1 MTEQDAQT
9 EKPKIGAKRVAW
21 HALRVSW
28 WLLALPV
35 VFALIIAIS
44 VIDRDVT
51 APSWIKNRIEERAAD
66 LLGGGTLRFGEIKVN
81 IGRDLH
87 PRVRLTDATLT
98 DAQGAPLAQ
107 VSEISGLMS
116 PRGVFLQRD
125 VLMQEVAVVG
135 AQIALLRRSDG
146 SVALSFNN
154 TATEKVAPDFGS
166 LLEQLDT
173 TFATPALEAL
183 ETVRISSLVVN
194 YTDARAGRQWT
205 VDGGT
210 VDLDLRDDQ
219 TSLRGAFSLLSGGT
233 QVTNLALDY
242 SSPRGARD
250 AQISVDIENALARD
264 LATQSAA
271 LNWLAAIDAPLS
283 GSLQTSLDSEGAIGP
298 MNATLALGAGALQP
312 TATATPV
319 RFSQAKTSFTF
330 DPTIERIAFDDVHVK
345 TEQGEVKASGQALL
359 RDVVDGLP
367 QALLGQFTFSQL
379 SVLPN
384 AVYDA
389 ALDLTGVAVDFRLR
403 LDPFVIDLGQIVVA
417 DPQFP
422 MHARGQFRATPQ
434 GWMSRLDLKVDQ
446 ITAPQILAV
455 WPDTVKPPLKE
466 WLVEYLDQAE
476 LDDVKIGW
484 RASPD
489 QDPWMAGGFAFQNTD
504 LRFLKDMPPIQ
515 DASGVASFDSDMFAM
530 AIEEGHVIAPEGGRI
545 TMAGSSMVMPDVK
558 QKPATMILDLTLDS
572 TVTAVTSLIDLPP
585 LSLMS
590 RGSLPVAIADGR
602 ARTSGTLSFPVTR
615 KIKPLP
621 VTFDVSA
628 DMRDVRSNVLIPN
641 RQLTASSLQL
651 RARNGSLTVTGPARL
666 DGIPLNG
673 TFERDLDATGRATLS
688 ANVQLSQNFL
698 TAFGVNLPSGT
709 ISGSGQGALT
719 VTMAKDAAPR
729 YDLRS
734 NLRGIGIAIPQL
746 GWRKR
751 QSVAGDLV
759 VAGTLGQRPNV
770 ERLEISG
777 DGLAASGRIS
787 FDANGGLQAA
797 RFDRVRLGNW
807 LNAPITLRGRGRG
820 RPVGVDIAGGTIDL
834 RQAQFGG
841 RGGESGPMNVALD
854 RLQITEGI
862 SLTGFRGEF
871 GGGRGLSGQF
881 SGLVNGEAR
890 VQGTVVPQSGR
901 TALRITSEDAG
912 SVARATGILK
922 DARGGALDLTLRPA
936 GAAGTF
942 DGTLAIERLRVRN
955 ASAMAELLDA
965 ISVVGLLQQ
974 LDGQGL
980 SFDEVDATFRLTPSQ
995 VILTQASAVGPGLG
1009 ISLDGIYTLATKS
1022 LDMQG
1027 VVSPFYLINS
1037 IGSILTR
1044 RGEGLIGFAFT
1055 VRGTSS
1061 APNVG
1066 VNPLSVLTPGMFRE
1080 IFRRAPP
1087 EVSQ

>member
-154 TATEKVAPDFGS
+154 AATEKVAPDFGS

-210 VDLDLRDDQ
+210 VDLDLKDDQ

-312 TATATPV
+312 TA
-319 RFSQAKTSFTF
+319 
-330 DPTIERIAFDDVHVK
+330 
-345 TEQGEVKASGQALL
+345 
-359 RDVVDGLP
+359 
-367 QALLGQFTFSQL
+367 
-379 SVLPN
+379 PN

-466 WLVEYLDQAE
+466 WLVQYLDQAE

-515 DASGVASFDSDMFAM
+515 DASGVASFDSDC
-530 AIEEGHVIAPEGGRI
+530 
-545 TMAGSSMVMPDVK
+545 
-558 QKPATMILDLTLDS
+558 
-572 TVTAVTSLIDLPP
+572 
-585 LSLMS
+585 
-590 RGSLPVAIADGR
+590 GR
-602 ARTSGTLSFPVTR
+602 ACA
-615 KIKPLP
+615 
-621 VTFDVSA
+621 DVWHF
-628 DMRDVRSNVLIPN
+628 V
-641 RQLTASSLQL
+641 
-651 RARNGSLTVTGPARL
+651 
-666 DGIPLNG
+666 
-673 TFERDLDATGRATLS
+673 
-688 ANVQLSQNFL
+688 
-698 TAFGVNLPSGT
+698 
-709 ISGSGQGALT
+709 ISCH
-719 VTMAKDAAPR
+719 
-729 YDLRS
+729 
-734 NLRGIGIAIPQL
+734 
-746 GWRKR
+746 
-751 QSVAGDLV
+751 
-759 VAGTLGQRPNV
+759 
-770 ERLEISG
+770 
-777 DGLAASGRIS
+777 
-787 FDANGGLQAA
+787 
-797 RFDRVRLGNW
+797 
-807 LNAPITLRGRGRG
+807 
-820 RPVGVDIAGGTIDL
+820 
-834 RQAQFGG
+834 AQ
-841 RGGESGPMNVALD
+841 D
-854 RLQITEGI
+854 
-862 SLTGFRGEF
+862 
-871 GGGRGLSGQF
+871 
-881 SGLVNGEAR
+881 
-890 VQGTVVPQSGR
+890 
-901 TALRITSEDAG
+901 
-912 SVARATGILK
+912 
-922 DARGGALDLTLRPA
+922 
-936 GAAGTF
+936 
-942 DGTLAIERLRVRN
+942 
-955 ASAMAELLDA
+955 
-965 ISVVGLLQQ
+965 
-974 LDGQGL
+974 
-980 SFDEVDATFRLTPSQ
+980 
-995 VILTQASAVGPGLG
+995 
-1009 ISLDGIYTLATKS
+1009 
-1022 LDMQG
+1022 
-1027 VVSPFYLINS
+1027 
-1037 IGSILTR
+1037 
-1044 RGEGLIGFAFT
+1044 
-1055 VRGTSS
+1055 
-1061 APNVG
+1061 
-1066 VNPLSVLTPGMFRE
+1066 
-1080 IFRRAPP
+1080 
-1087 EVSQ
+1087 